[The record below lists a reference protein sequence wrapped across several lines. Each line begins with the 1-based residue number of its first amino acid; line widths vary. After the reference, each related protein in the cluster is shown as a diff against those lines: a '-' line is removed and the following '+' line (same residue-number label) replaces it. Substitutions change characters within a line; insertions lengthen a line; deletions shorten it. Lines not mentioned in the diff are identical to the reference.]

1 MFEYIKLRQEIH
13 ELKARNNTLEIE
25 NELLRDRRLDELIKS
40 LDKQNHYEEQ
50 EVYIKKL
57 ETKIQALK
65 EVIKELKK

>member
-1 MFEYIKLRQEIH
+1 MEYIKLRQEMH

-40 LDKQNHYEEQ
+40 LDKQNKYEEQ
-50 EVYIKKL
+50 AEQIKKL

>member
-40 LDKQNHYEEQ
+40 LDKQNKYEEL

-57 ETKIQALK
+57 ETKIQTLK

>member
-13 ELKARNNTLEIE
+13 ELKTRNNTLEIE
-25 NELLRDRRLDELIKS
+25 NELLRDRRLDEMIKS
-40 LDKQNHYEEQ
+40 LDKQNKYEEQ
-50 EVYIKKL
+50 EVLIKKL